1 MGAQDKQCFCS
12 PCKTDGGGLTP
23 IGVGQVV
30 LFILTEFFTELGVGL
45 DIIRKSTLDG
55 AAEAPNNGVLD
66 TIILVI
72 NGGRE
77 RLIDFAPLCF
87 VLISLA

>member
-1 MGAQDKQCFCS
+1 M
-12 PCKTDGGGLTP
+12 
-23 IGVGQVV
+23 
-30 LFILTEFFTELGVGL
+30 LFILTEFFTELGVGI

-55 AAEAPNNGVLD
+55 AAVAPNNGVLD

-77 RLIDFAPLCF
+77 QLIDFAPPCF

>member
-1 MGAQDKQCFCS
+1 M
-12 PCKTDGGGLTP
+12 
-23 IGVGQVV
+23 
-30 LFILTEFFTELGVGL
+30 LFILSEFFTELGVRL

-77 RLIDFAPLCF
+77 QLIDFAPLCF